1 VQQPKAFYRMLGRT
15 ALLCVTFALAV
26 AAAPVPDGDPNQAP
40 GGNTVTLET
49 AQIKDMQQA
58 LNALGLYKGP
68 INGRYDRASDDA
80 LRAFRLDAGI
90 NTTRPIDSDS
100 LARLRQR
107 AEAATLLGDLQRA
120 RQAEIARARAALL
133 SDPATRDLV
142 GQDLEPANAARD
154 SSACLR
160 QPTVRCLLGEA
171 GESAMAVTDTPRRD
185 WAFAEV
191 LAVQTRAGLSDEALL
206 TLRRIEDPRRILRA
220 LRDIALDYAR
230 RGDFATAL
238 SAASRIPDP
247 AMREATLA
255 LIAGR
260 STPSTSSGAS
270 VDSPSKPMA
279 GTTQPRFHAIDLID
293 LAMVRIDARDAVG
306 AQELLEE
313 GAVIIA
319 SVEKSH
325 RREYP
330 RFRLALARLALAEQ
344 TEREEEARAVITD
357 ISEPHLRAQAFARL
371 AALQNRLG
379 LDAAPADAAAQA
391 ALAAVPSPL
400 RRIWTAAE
408 IAMALMRDD
417 APEAARR
424 YLEKARTAAASYTSP
439 WGRARALARLADA
452 YLQFA
457 EEESAT
463 NKR

>member
-1 VQQPKAFYRMLGRT
+1 
-15 ALLCVTFALAV
+15 
-26 AAAPVPDGDPNQAP
+26 
-40 GGNTVTLET
+40 
-49 AQIKDMQQA
+49 
-58 LNALGLYKGP
+58 
-68 INGRYDRASDDA
+68 
-80 LRAFRLDAGI
+80 
-90 NTTRPIDSDS
+90 
-100 LARLRQR
+100 
-107 AEAATLLGDLQRA
+107 
-120 RQAEIARARAALL
+120 
-133 SDPATRDLV
+133 
-142 GQDLEPANAARD
+142 
-154 SSACLR
+154 
-160 QPTVRCLLGEA
+160 LGEA

-191 LAVQTRAGLSDEALL
+191 LAVQTRAGLSDEALV

-230 RGDFATAL
+230 RGDYATAL

-260 STPSTSSGAS
+260 STAS
-270 VDSPSKPMA
+270 VAPGAKTGEVA
-279 GTTQPRFHAIDLID
+279 KAETRTRQPRFHAIDLID
-293 LAMVRIDARDAVG
+293 LAMVRIDARDALG
-306 AQELLEE
+306 AQELLAE
-313 GAVIIA
+313 GTDIIA
-319 SVEKSH
+319 TVEEPH

-344 TEREEEARAVITD
+344 TEREDEARALITD
-357 ISEPHLRAQAFARL
+357 LSEPHLRAQAFARL
-371 AALQNRLG
+371 AALQTRLG
-379 LDAAPADAAAQA
+379 LDPGPAESAAQA

-408 IAMALMRDD
+408 IAMALMRDE

-424 YLEKARTAAASYTSP
+424 YLEKARLAAASYTSP

-452 YLQFA
+452 YLQLA